1 MEVRGLCHSR
11 IGEKPQ
17 TYRRSPRYSL
27 VEECEVNMT
36 AQKLYRILKFLDDLD
51 RNLGLQ
57 KALQSVRDALNSLV
71 NSPAAPQYQSVLATA
86 LAAFTSSAA
95 KLGESIAP
103 LEAMLIANMGGV
115 EFFDPSIAEK
125 VKASIATNA
134 MTPTVARDF
143 VQGLASRRE
152 EFLATVRSTL
162 RGLADL
168 QFTDAKIEPGSAEM
182 AFLIPRDLFDNELG
196 TFAKELTFINSLI
209 RDVSEGRTGEAES
222 VELQELSSSV
232 PTVALAAKG
241 VVVEAIAVIV
251 NKFLEAWKKI
261 EEIREI
267 RERLA
272 KIGMKGTALDEL
284 TAQVATTVEE
294 VVEESTT
301 TVLMEYNGD
310 GGRKN
315 ELTIALTQDMH
326 RLFGQIERGLAVEFH
341 AEPKQGEQDEA
352 NRKALEAVSALSKQM
367 RFPQI
372 ANEPLLLTNGEVV
385 EGPVEGVRIFK
396 RTTVRKSIKKE
407 TQKQTKPETKE
418 GS

>member
-1 MEVRGLCHSR
+1 
-11 IGEKPQ
+11 
-17 TYRRSPRYSL
+17 
-27 VEECEVNMT
+27 
-36 AQKLYRILKFLDDLD
+36 
-51 RNLGLQ
+51 
-57 KALQSVRDALNSLV
+57 
-71 NSPAAPQYQSVLATA
+71 
-86 LAAFTSSAA
+86 
-95 KLGESIAP
+95 